1 MCYFPLWYILTYF
14 LSLSLSLSY
23 SCVTYEYYL
32 LFIITVGRARSCQ
45 TLVRQRRW
53 QRRHPR
59 PGFRKGAKLHSGKVE
74 RQEEVALLVL
84 SVGEVRGA
92 GSYYKV

>member
-1 MCYFPLWYILTYF
+1 MNII
-14 LSLSLSLSY
+14 
-23 SCVTYEYYL
+23 
-32 LFIITVGRARSCQ
+32 FIITVGRARLRQ
-45 TLVRQRRW
+45 TLVRQRRR
-53 QRRHPR
+53 QRRRPH